1 MTLEKIQAA
10 KHTYKQVENYAK
22 RMDTYGF
29 DVIIGLIP
37 WAGDLLIGGISTIF
51 FLYHA
56 VQVNLP
62 QKDIMKIIWYQA
74 WDLLIWAIPVLWD
87 IWDFFFK
94 ANKKSALIFK
104 KHIEKLTKDAIKEWS
119 IIEG

>member
-1 MTLEKIQAA
+1 MTLQKIQAA
-10 KHTYKQVENYAK
+10 KYTYKQVENYAK

-37 WAGDLLIGGISTIF
+37 WAWDLFIGGISTIF

-56 VQVNLP
+56 NQIALP
-62 QKDIMKIIWYQA
+62 QKDIIKIFWYQA
-74 WDLLIWAIPVLWD
+74 WDVLIGAIPVLGD

-94 ANKKSALIFK
+94 ANKKSALLFK
-104 KHIEKLTKDAIKEWS
+104 KHLEKLTKDAIKEGS

>member
-1 MTLEKIQAA
+1 MLQKIQAA

-29 DVIIGLIP
+29 DMIIGLIP
-37 WAGDLLIGGISTIF
+37 WAGDLIMGTISTIF

-56 VQVNLP
+56 AQVDLA
-62 QKDIMKIIWYQA
+62 QKDIMKILWYQA
-74 WDLLIWAIPVLWD
+74 WDLLIGAIPVLGD

-94 ANKKSALIFK
+94 ANRKSALIFK
-104 KHIEKLTKDAIKEWS
+104 KHLDKLTNEAVKSWELIVNN
-119 IIEG
+119 

>member
-1 MTLEKIQAA
+1 MTLQKIQAA

-29 DVIIGLIP
+29 DVIVGLIP
-37 WAGDLLIGGISTIF
+37 WAWDLLIGGISTIF

-56 VQVNLP
+56 TQIGLS
-62 QKDIMKIIWYQA
+62 QKDIMKILWYQA
-74 WDLLIWAIPVLWD
+74 WDLLIGAIPVLGD

-94 ANKKSALIFK
+94 ANRKSAIIFR
-104 KHIEKLTKDAIKEWS
+104 KHVEKLTKDAIKEGS